1 MDNTDLCLLGVK
13 YQSDKARGVGKHNY
27 TPDYHKILN
36 EYRNE
41 WTNILEIGIGYYDLM
56 VKVVGVNYAKG
67 ASLRMWREYFPNA
80 HITGCDINPECM
92 FEEER
97 ITTLICDQNDKKSLV
112 NMIEKVGT
120 PQFIID
126 DGSHYIRH
134 QEKSFEVLWKY
145 LENGGIYI
153 IEDIAKKYLERIK
166 GLADCKEDCK
176 VLFEHRTNKDSQGF
190 IAFIKCV

>member
-1 MDNTDLCLLGVK
+1 MTDLCLLGIK
-13 YQSDKARGVGKHNY
+13 YQSDKAQGVGKHNY
-27 TPDYHKILN
+27 TPDYHEILSP
-36 EYRNE
+36 YRN
-41 WTNILEIGIGYYDLM
+41 NIKNMLEIGIGYYDLM
-56 VKVVGVNYAKG
+56 VKVVGVNYSKG

-80 HITGCDINPECM
+80 HIHGCDINEECM
-92 FEEER
+92 FEAER
-97 ITTLICDQNDKKSLV
+97 ITTHLCDQNDRKSLV
-112 NMIEKVGT
+112 KTIEKVGT

-166 GLADCKEDCK
+166 GLADNKEDCN
-176 VLFEHRTNKDSQGF
+176 VIWEHSTKKDNQGF
-190 IAFIKCV
+190 IAFKKND